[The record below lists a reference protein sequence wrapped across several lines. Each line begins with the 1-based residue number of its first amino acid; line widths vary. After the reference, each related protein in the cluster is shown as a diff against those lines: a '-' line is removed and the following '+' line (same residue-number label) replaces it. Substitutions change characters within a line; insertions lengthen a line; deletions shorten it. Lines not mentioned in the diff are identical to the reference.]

1 MLRVWPDALRAW
13 LLMQVMSSNALARY
27 PTAMQSGVI
36 QMGLVEFLLA
46 VFVLLVTPGPT
57 NTLLL
62 IGGSERGLARALR
75 LIPYE
80 IAGYLSTVVPLA
92 VAGNAML
99 DSLPGLRAAVAIIAG
114 LWVAFLAVK
123 LWRLPQA
130 QGPAVTVTGRT
141 VFTTT
146 LLNPKALI
154 FGLVLLPHPE
164 HLTLNLAVFV
174 GQILIVATGWAALGA
189 MLGAGLA
196 KAPARPGRDML
207 SILRRAAAVWLAFI
221 SVTLILRGMGAA

>member
-1 MLRVWPDALRAW
+1 MAAPRLTQIMGQPDL
-13 LLMQVMSSNALARY
+13 VRY
-27 PTAMQSGVI
+27 PKAVQSGGMT
-36 QMGLVEFLLA
+36 MGLVELCIA
-46 VFVLLVTPGPT
+46 IFVLLVTPGPT

-80 IAGYLSTVVPLA
+80 IAGYLSTVLPLA
-92 VAGNAML
+92 LAGNALL
-99 DSLPGLRAAVAIIAG
+99 DSLPGLRAAVALVAG
-114 LWVAFLAVK
+114 LWVAYLAVK
-123 LWRLPQA
+123 LWRLPQVMAA
-130 QGPAVTVTGRT
+130 QASVTGRT

-164 HLTLNLAVFV
+164 HLALNIGIFV

-189 MLGAGLA
+189 IIGHGAKGQQ
-196 KAPARPGRDML
+196 GRDWMPL
-207 SILRRAAAVWLAFI
+207 LRRAAAVWLAFI
-221 SVTLILRGMGAA
+221 SVTLILRGIGAA